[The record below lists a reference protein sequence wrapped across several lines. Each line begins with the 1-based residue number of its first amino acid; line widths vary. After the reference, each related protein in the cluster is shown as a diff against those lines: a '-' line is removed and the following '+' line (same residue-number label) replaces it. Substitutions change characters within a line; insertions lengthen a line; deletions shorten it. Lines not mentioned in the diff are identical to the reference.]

1 VDPVC
6 VSCWAQCA
14 RNELR
19 RLRYGAQFSRRGA
32 LLARLGIVRAALAML
47 ASGGRRLPKLIAK
60 ASAPHATGVMSDLVG
75 QVQKLPPALW
85 PMVRS
90 HWSNSK
96 CFVSMAAH
104 LECLPEAAREVLGM
118 KIPEGIPF
126 VILSASNATA
136 AELKERDALARE
148 NSGGQHLKIENT
160 GHWMQ
165 LERPEAVVDAIH
177 SLVSGDKS
185 KTLIDGARGWE

>member
-1 VDPVC
+1 
-6 VSCWAQCA
+6 
-14 RNELR
+14 
-19 RLRYGAQFSRRGA
+19 
-32 LLARLGIVRAALAML
+32 L

-96 CFVSMAAH
+96 CFRSMAAH
-104 LECLPEAAREVLGM
+104 LECLPEAARSVLQM
-118 KIPEGIPF
+118 PIPKGIPF

-136 AELKERDALARE
+136 AELEERDALARK
-148 NSGGQHLKIENT
+148 NSRGQHLKIENT
-160 GHWMQ
+160 GHWIQ
-165 LERPEAVVDAIH
+165 LERPDTVVGAIR
-177 SLVSGDKS
+177 SLISGGKG
-185 KTLIDGARGWE
+185 KTPIDGARGWE